1 MRKMLL
7 MLTVLFCLSSV
18 SFGVYKDITLDTN
31 YGDWAGVPVITD
43 SAYDSDSSKGHLLD
57 FLEFSIA
64 NDADNLY
71 LYVKINDTVNG
82 NPNTEYM
89 QYGGTTNVDYI
100 DAHIDI
106 DNNSST
112 GTLVGPAASQIGAEY
127 SVASARRQGTAS
139 GTSYASSLYSGIHTG
154 DGGGGTSLGFADNS
168 GIALYSVMEG
178 VYEFEERMPLDLS
191 TYGGPTL
198 SVGDTINIVFRS
210 SRSNDFFK
218 DWSDSAI
225 EYTIAVPEPATI
237 GLFALGVGVF
247 VRRRK

>member
-1 MRKMLL
+1 MKKMLL
-7 MLTVLFCLSSV
+7 MLTVLFCLGSV
-18 SFGVYKDITLDTN
+18 SFGVYKEITLDTN

-43 SAYDSDSSKGHLLD
+43 PAYDSNSSKGHLLD

-71 LYVKINDTVNG
+71 LYVKINDSLNG
-82 NPNTEYM
+82 DIKEYM
-89 QYGGTTNVDYI
+89 QYGGTTNIDYI

-106 DNNSST
+106 DNDSST

-127 SVASARRQGTAS
+127 SVASARRQGTTS

-154 DGGGGTSLGFADNS
+154 DGGGGTNLGFADNS

-198 SVGDTINIVFRS
+198 SAGDTINIVLRS
-210 SRSNDFFK
+210 SRSNDGFM

-237 GLFALGVGVF
+237 GFLALGIGAF